1 MSSFL
6 KIFAPAVGGAAS
18 VLTLAY
24 VLADQFVVEMPAP
37 LRVDNLVAQAHA
49 DTPAAAEPVAAA
61 MFVEPAAPSRD
72 GGYGLGR
79 VALDVEI
86 AAWDIDVRPDGQGL
100 PVGSGDVWT
109 GEEVYIENCA
119 MCHGDFGEAVGRW
132 PVLAGGHGTIEGED
146 PVKTIGSYWPY
157 LSTVYD
163 YINRAMPFGNA
174 QSLTPDE
181 VYAITAYLLYMNDV
195 VEDDFELSNE
205 NFAEVRLPN
214 EDNFFFDDRAETEYT
229 VFTGEPC
236 MTDCKDT
243 VEIAMRARVLDV
255 TPDNAGV
262 EEATPAA
269 VSAEPEPAAAPEPEV
284 VEEAAADPAAEPEVV
299 AVAAGPDPALVA
311 AGEALFRRC
320 ASCHQVGDGAT
331 NRSGPQL
338 NGVIGRPIGGVDGFR
353 YSAVFQ
359 DANAAGDVWDVD
371 NMRAFLA
378 DPRGAMKGT
387 RMSFA
392 GLRSEEDQDAM
403 VAYLSTFGAE

>member
-6 KIFAPAVGGAAS
+6 KIFAPAIGGAAS
-18 VLTLAY
+18 VLTMAY

-37 LRVDNLVAQAHA
+37 LRVDNVVAQAHA
-49 DTPAAAEPVAAA
+49 DTPAAPPAIATETSVAA
-61 MFVEPAAPSRD
+61 MFVEAAAPSRD
-72 GGYGLGR
+72 GGFGLGR
-79 VALDVEI
+79 AALEAEI

-132 PVLAGGHGTIEGED
+132 PVLAGGQGTIDGED

-195 VEDDFELSNE
+195 VDDDFELSNE
-205 NFAEVRLPN
+205 NFTEVRLPN

-236 MTDCKDT
+236 MTDCKET
-243 VEIAMRARVLDV
+243 VEITMRARVLDV

-262 EEATPAA
+262 EEADAA
-269 VSAEPEPAAAPEPEV
+269 PVMVSAEPKV
-284 VEEAAADPAAEPEVV
+284 VEEAAAEPVAEPEVV
-299 AVAAGPDPALVA
+299 EVAAGPDPALVA
-311 AGEALFRRC
+311 AGENLFRRC
-320 ASCHQVGDGAT
+320 ASCHQVGEGAT

-338 NGVIGRPIGGVDGFR
+338 NGVFGRPVGGVDGFR
-353 YSAVFQ
+353 YSGVFQ
-359 DANAAGDVWDVD
+359 EANAAGDIWAED

-378 DPRGAMKGT
+378 DPRGSMKGT

-392 GLRSEEDQDAM
+392 GLRSEEDLDAM
-403 VAYLSTFGAE
+403 IAYLSTFEAQ